1 MHNRGMRYRFI
12 ALTLLAAV
20 AWAADERLSVD
31 QIVSFV
37 SSAVKLKQPDKE
49 LADYLRHV
57 RLTNRLDES
66 TVENLQSLGAGP
78 KTVAILRG
86 LITSSAALPPPAP
99 VEPKPPAP
107 TIPPPDSI
115 EQSKILDE
123 VRQYALNYTKQLPN
137 FICVQVTRRYQDPS
151 LGGFWRLLDT
161 ITSRLSYFDQRED
174 YKVVLVNSQPVN
186 DLPLDKLGGTVSQ
199 GEFGSMMK
207 EIFQPE
213 AEARFGWD
221 HWATLHGKR
230 VMAFAYDIDQA
241 HSKYHLIVDK
251 TIEYVPAYRGLIYVN
266 QDTHVIERLTQNP
279 YDMPAGFPISEVK
292 LVLDYDIQKIGDS
305 EFMLPLKAVVSS
317 RSPRFLTKNDV
328 EFKLYR
334 KFGTETTIKFEDVG
348 DPMPEDKTKEKPPKP

>member
-1 MHNRGMRYRFI
+1 MRYRII
-12 ALTLLAAV
+12 ALALLAGVAV
-20 AWAADERLSVD
+20 AADPRLSVD

-37 SSAVKLKQPDKE
+37 SSSVKLKTPDKE
-49 LADYLRHV
+49 VADYLRHV
-57 RLTNRLDES
+57 QVSNRLDES

-78 KTVAILRG
+78 RTVAVLRA
-86 LITSSAALPPPAP
+86 LITSSAALPAAEP
-99 VEPKPPAP
+99 VPPKPPAP
-107 TIPPPDSI
+107 TIPAPDSI

-123 VRQYALNYTKQLPN
+123 VRDYALSYTKQLPN

-186 DLPLDKLGGTVSQ
+186 DMPLEKLGGTVSQ

-213 AEARFGWD
+213 ADTRFGWD
-221 HWATLHGKR
+221 HWGTLHGKL
-230 VMAFAYDIDQA
+230 VMVFSYDIDQP
-241 HSKYHLIVDK
+241 HSKYHLIIDK

-266 QDTHVIERLTQNP
+266 RDTHVIERLTQNP
-279 YDMPAGFPISEVK
+279 YDLPAGFPISEVK

-305 EFMLPLKAVVSS
+305 EFMLPLKAVVTS

-334 KFGTETTIKFEDVG
+334 KFGTETKIKFEDIG